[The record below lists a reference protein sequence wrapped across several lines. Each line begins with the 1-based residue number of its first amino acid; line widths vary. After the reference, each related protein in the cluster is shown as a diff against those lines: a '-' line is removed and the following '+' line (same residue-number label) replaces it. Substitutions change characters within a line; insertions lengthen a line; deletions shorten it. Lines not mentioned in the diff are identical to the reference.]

1 MNPWITPERARFL
14 GSDEMLLTVRDLAF
28 RYHNADHPVLR
39 GLNLDLN
46 TGECIAIT
54 GPNGSGKST
63 LISILA
69 GIIPSFVD
77 GELTGAITF
86 HRAPVKPAVALQ
98 NPDTQILCDSVEKEL
113 LFFLTHSGSC
123 PADAWPREIA
133 AWVGIDDLLARKV
146 YQLSYGEKQ
155 RLIAACA
162 LLCGDGKLILLD
174 EPSAHL
180 DDDGVTRLLNLL
192 DRKKAEGV
200 SIVLI
205 GHECSRFRDLIDRW
219 YLLNDG
225 RLIESQER
233 RSHCLP
239 PIAKPGCAMPVSRPF
254 ISIRDIAYRN
264 DLGEMIFAGFN
275 GDIHKG
281 RVYGL
286 TGPNGSGK
294 SSLARLVSGVER
306 IEEGDIILDGIK
318 ASAGTLR
325 KHVKMVGQNPFHQ
338 LLYKT
343 VGANLKSTCK
353 RIDKKPMVSP
363 EEGIR
368 MLNLESL
375 LSRDV
380 ATLSF
385 GEAQR
390 VALLWAVLQSPELLI
405 IDESFATL
413 DDAGVDAFAEMLSV
427 LKEKGK
433 SILLISQIERSI
445 AAISDYIFSMT

>member
-1 MNPWITPERARFL
+1 VDNIGTVRFL
-14 GSDEMLLTVRDLAF
+14 RSDEVLLTIRDLAF
-28 RYHNADHPVLR
+28 RYHNADRPVLC
-39 GLNLDLN
+39 GLNLDLH

-63 LISILA
+63 LVSILA
-69 GIIPSFVD
+69 GVIPSFVD
-77 GELTGAITF
+77 GELTGAVTF
-86 HRAPVKPAVALQ
+86 HSAPVKPAVALQ

-133 AWVGIDDLLARKV
+133 ARVGIDDLLARKV

-162 LLCGDGKLILLD
+162 LLCGDGKLVLLD
-174 EPSAHL
+174 ESSAHL
-180 DDDGVTRLLNLL
+180 DDDGVTRLLHLL
-192 DRKKAEGV
+192 ARKKAEGA
-200 SIVLI
+200 SIVII
-205 GHECSRFRDLIDRW
+205 GHECSRFHELINRW
-219 YLLNDG
+219 YLLKDG

-233 RSHCLP
+233 RSHCLAP
-239 PIAKPGCAMPVSRPF
+239 LAKPGCAMPVSHPF
-254 ISIRDIAYRN
+254 ISIRDIEYRN

-294 SSLARLVSGVER
+294 SSLARLLSGVEQVG
-306 IEEGDIILDGIK
+306 EGDIILDGKK
-318 ASAGTLR
+318 ASAGILR

-343 VGANLKSTCK
+343 VGANLKSAYGGM
-353 RIDKKPMVSP
+353 DKNPVLPP
-363 EEGIR
+363 EEGVRI
-368 MLNLESL
+368 LNLESL

-390 VALLWAVLQSPELLI
+390 VALLWAVLQAPELLI

-413 DDAGVDAFAEMLSV
+413 DESGVDAFSEMLSV
-427 LKEKGK
+427 LMGIGK
-433 SILLISQIERSI
+433 SILFISQIEQSI
-445 AAISDYIFSMT
+445 AGISDYIFSMT